1 MGDLKDKLALVVD
14 DEPENIAYI
23 SAILNDKQMKTI
35 SASNG
40 KEALKKVKETKP
52 DIILLDLLMPE
63 QSGMQ
68 FFNELKKN
76 EEHRNRPV
84 IIVSG
89 ASKVTGVD
97 MKGFIYDEEFSERK
111 KKITG
116 IDAKPDAYVE
126 KPVDP
131 EELIETIQKFLL
143 KP

>member
-14 DEPENIAYI
+14 DEPENIDYI
-23 SAILNDKQMKTI
+23 SAILNDNQMKTM

-40 KEALKKVKETKP
+40 KEALKKLKETKP

-76 EEHRNRPV
+76 EEHRNIPV

-97 MKGFIYDEEFSERK
+97 MKAFIYDKEFSERK

-126 KPVDP
+126 KPIDP
-131 EELIETIQKFLL
+131 EKLIETIEKFLL

>member
-1 MGDLKDKLALVVD
+1 MGVLKDKLALVVD
-14 DEPENIAYI
+14 DEPENIDYI
-23 SAILNDKQMKTI
+23 SAILNDNQMKTM

-68 FFNELKKN
+68 FFNELKQN
-76 EEHRNRPV
+76 EEHRNIPV

-97 MKGFIYDEEFSERK
+97 MKAFIYDKEFSERK

-131 EELIETIQKFLL
+131 KELIETIQEFLL